1 MRTGDE
7 YVASL
12 RDGRQVMIDGERVA
26 DVTTHPAFRDAV
38 RTVAGMF
45 DMSSTP
51 ENAALMT
58 VADPDGGQRIHQC
71 WSIPR
76 NAGDL
81 RARHD
86 AIEAWSRMNLGLMGR
101 TPDLGASFLA
111 GFAGAAALFG
121 DRADNVTAFVRRAAA
136 EDLYVSYA
144 IVPPQIDRS
153 RPAHAQDDP
162 HAYAGVVSESAE
174 GIVIRGAQMLGTGT
188 AISDMVLLSSI
199 VPLQAGDEAQA
210 ISVVL
215 PISAPGVKV
224 YSRRSYASAAQGRS
238 DYPLSAHFDETDSL
252 LVFDDVLVPW
262 EHVFVYKDLQLTRD
276 QWYVTS
282 SHALGNNQSQVRFA
296 VKLRATVGA
305 LLEVMAAGASDPSD
319 RLPEL
324 QALATMVDA
333 TVRAGE
339 DACELDQWGVAA
351 PGRPELYANMVLQS
365 QITPHVLAAAREI
378 LGERSLLGGLQLPHL
393 GAGAGPEQDRAER
406 AWQLAW
412 DLIGSEFA
420 GRQHQYELFYAG
432 APFIVRRHMAQH
444 YDSDGAR
451 ELIATVLAGDFGA
464 KR

>member
-1 MRTGDE
+1 MRTGEE
-7 YVASL
+7 YIASL
-12 RDGRQVMIDGERVA
+12 RDGRRVMIDGEEVA
-26 DVTTHPAFRDAV
+26 DVTTHPAFGDAV
-38 RTVAGMF
+38 RTIARMY
-45 DMSSTP
+45 DMSAAA
-51 ENAALMT
+51 ENADLMT
-58 VADPDGGQRIHQC
+58 VVDLQGGHRIHRC

-101 TPDLGASFLA
+101 TPDLGASFLV
-111 GFAGAAALFG
+111 GFAGAAELFG
-121 DRADNVTAFVRRAAA
+121 ERADNVTTFVRRAAA

-162 HAYAGVVSESAE
+162 HAYAGVVSERE
-174 GIVIRGAQMLGTGT
+174 DGIVIRGAQMLGTGT
-188 AISDMVLLSSI
+188 AISDMVLLSCI
-199 VPLQAGDEAQA
+199 VPLQPGDEAQA
-210 ISVVL
+210 ISVVI
-215 PISAPGVKV
+215 PVSAPGVKV
-224 YSRRSYASAAQGRS
+224 YSRRSYASAAQGRL
-238 DYPLSAHFDETDSL
+238 DYPLSTRFDETDSL
-252 LVFDDVLVPW
+252 LVFKDVFVPW

-276 QWYVTS
+276 QWYATS

-305 LLEVMAAGASDPSD
+305 LLEVVAAGASDPSD

-339 DACELDQWGVAA
+339 DACEVDQWGVAA
-351 PGRPELYANMVLQS
+351 PARPELYANMVLQS
-365 QITPHVLAAAREI
+365 RITPHVLAAAREI
-378 LGERSLLGGLQLPHL
+378 LGERSLLGGLQPR
-393 GAGAGPEQDRAER
+393 GAGSAASPEQERADR

-432 APFIVRRHMAQH
+432 APFIVRRHMARH

-451 ELIATVLAGDFGA
+451 ELVAPALAAVGMT
-464 KR
+464 R